1 MTDGLRIINKP
12 ELFPIQY
19 ASLHTTLEDKKET
32 ARSLLHELF
41 KPYVPWVY
49 LVRCEH

>member
-1 MTDGLRIINKP
+1 MPDGLRILNKSEP
-12 ELFPIQY
+12 LLFKY
-19 ASLHTTLEDKKET
+19 ASSHTTLGDKTDT
-32 ARSLLHELF
+32 ARSPLHELF